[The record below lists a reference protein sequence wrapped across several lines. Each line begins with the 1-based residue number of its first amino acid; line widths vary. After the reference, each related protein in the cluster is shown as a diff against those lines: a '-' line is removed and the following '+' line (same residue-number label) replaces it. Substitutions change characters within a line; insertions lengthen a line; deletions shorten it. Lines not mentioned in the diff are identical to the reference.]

1 MIQMA
6 LSFVAKRVAKKPIG
20 THVEVTIETGE
31 SLEKVTGVITAS
43 DFTTGLEIT
52 PYDGKKRDVE
62 LSLIK
67 GCQEI
72 KSLEDVLKGLT
83 EGTEVQFSHGDE
95 DNKTPNIFGTVSEN
109 DGESGMVIIPSSGKE
124 LELDY
129 SLIRS
134 MLVMSGGQPPEEEKP
149 SEPEQKEEKKNDQEK
164 KPPEPPKP
172 KKKEVL
178 QEEPDDL
185 LNANDGKIKATFD
198 VLPRGDRQKLNSV
211 YERFKYGVKMND
223 RPKMAEAANQARQI
237 LFAEDDK
244 DYMWSREAVLFT
256 GYLLRRSN
264 IYDPEVLLIGECF
277 EEAAY
282 AAWKASKYDLAGA
295 YAITALLENTDN
307 VEDMVMI
314 LTASVIKGDDISG
327 LHIFSQR
334 LPAGMKAQ
342 LQKVFTEAFSAM
354 GIMLAAEQDT
364 EAAMT
369 MLSTLYP
376 NTEMGKEV
384 E

>member
-1 MIQMA
+1 MA

-134 MLVMSGGQPPEEEKP
+134 LLVLSGSQPPEEEKT
-149 SEPEQKEEKKNDQEK
+149 SEPEQKEEKTEQEK
-164 KPPEPPKP
+164 KPP
-172 KKKEVL
+172 V
-178 QEEPDDL
+178 
-185 LNANDGKIKATFD
+185 
-198 VLPRGDRQKLNSV
+198 
-211 YERFKYGVKMND
+211 RFMQ
-223 RPKMAEAANQARQI
+223 AA
-237 LFAEDDK
+237 
-244 DYMWSREAVLFT
+244 
-256 GYLLRRSN
+256 
-264 IYDPEVLLIGECF
+264 
-277 EEAAY
+277 
-282 AAWKASKYDLAGA
+282 
-295 YAITALLENTDN
+295 
-307 VEDMVMI
+307 
-314 LTASVIKGDDISG
+314 
-327 LHIFSQR
+327 
-334 LPAGMKAQ
+334 
-342 LQKVFTEAFSAM
+342 
-354 GIMLAAEQDT
+354 
-364 EAAMT
+364 
-369 MLSTLYP
+369 
-376 NTEMGKEV
+376 
-384 E
+384 

>member
-72 KSLEDVLKGLT
+72 KSLEDVLKSLT

-134 MLVMSGGQPPEEEKP
+134 MLVLSGSQPPEEEKT
-149 SEPEQKEEKKNDQEK
+149 SEPEQKEEERPSRRKS
-164 KPPEPPKP
+164 
-172 KKKEVL
+172 
-178 QEEPDDL
+178 L
-185 LNANDGKIKATFD
+185 LS
-198 VLPRGDRQKLNSV
+198 LP
-211 YERFKYGVKMND
+211 
-223 RPKMAEAANQARQI
+223 
-237 LFAEDDK
+237 
-244 DYMWSREAVLFT
+244 SRRRKFFRRN
-256 GYLLRRSN
+256 LR
-264 IYDPEVLLIGECF
+264 IC
-277 EEAAY
+277 
-282 AAWKASKYDLAGA
+282 
-295 YAITALLENTDN
+295 
-307 VEDMVMI
+307 
-314 LTASVIKGDDISG
+314 
-327 LHIFSQR
+327 
-334 LPAGMKAQ
+334 
-342 LQKVFTEAFSAM
+342 
-354 GIMLAAEQDT
+354 
-364 EAAMT
+364 
-369 MLSTLYP
+369 
-376 NTEMGKEV
+376 
-384 E
+384 